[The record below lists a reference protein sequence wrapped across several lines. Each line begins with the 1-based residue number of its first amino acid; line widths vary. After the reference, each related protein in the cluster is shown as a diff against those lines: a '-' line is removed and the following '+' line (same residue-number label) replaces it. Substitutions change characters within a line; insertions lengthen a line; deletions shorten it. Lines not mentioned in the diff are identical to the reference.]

1 MALKKKSGLGRGLD
15 AIYSDAE
22 YITEKSP
29 LTLKIY
35 EIEPDREQPRKNF
48 ENVEEL
54 AESIKRVGLIS
65 PITVAKNGETY
76 KIVAGERRWRA
87 AKMAGLEE
95 VPVVI
100 VSGDDKKLSEMTL
113 VENIQRNNLNPIELA
128 NGYKDMIDS
137 YGLTQEELGE
147 MAGKDRTSIS
157 NSLRLLDLPLDVQE
171 MIAKGKLSQGHA
183 KAILALNSKEVI
195 PLVASYVVEKGL
207 SVRETE
213 SYVKKQNLPAIK
225 RERKSSSENEEYKK
239 QLERNISQK
248 LGRSIKIVQNGNKS
262 TINIGYTD
270 NEDLEKVIKMLCG
283 EDFIDS
289 I

>member
-270 NEDLEKVIKMLCG
+270 NEDLEKIIKMLCG